1 MDKLSYRRWFNS
13 YKNIPPVTTP
23 IDNKK
28 AIIYPGSAFDFG
40 PLWHF
45 AEHYGIRRAF
55 YIDYMVHFCD
65 MPEELYN
72 CNIEAFADDITYAKG
87 YRTVQIKDSYKKED
101 IQDYDE
107 TKKKDI
113 WEELYD
119 CSPKFRSLGP
129 IYFKIKEHLPEYT
142 IERVD
147 FIFPWFF
154 GPYFYNWK
162 YFFHQDYLTS
172 SVCDYMSGPADAH
185 CFRVMLRRPEGD
197 LIELFYF
204 KTEAVQTYDILLR
217 LGYQINVMVIQEH
230 GFGGGWTPFCGR
242 SRLYDVARQNNKFP
256 EYLFTAEGH
265 TLWPG
270 YTQAEEPILIYRGQF
285 FNNKRAVCIPD
296 KQYDHHR
303 DEEDTRFND
312 DALPRVIS
320 SLVRAE

>member
-13 YKNIPPVTTP
+13 YKNIPPATTP

-28 AIIYPGSAFDFG
+28 TIMYPGSACDFG

-55 YIDYMVHFCD
+55 YIDYMLDFCTI
-65 MPEELYN
+65 PEALYN
-72 CNIEAFADDITYAKG
+72 ITRDDFAEDPSCTKG
-87 YRTVQIKDSYKKED
+87 YRTVQIKDFQQNQE
-101 IQDYDE
+101 
-107 TKKKDI
+107 KDI
-113 WEELYD
+113 WDEFYTAQIG
-119 CSPKFRSLGP
+119 SSLNGA
-129 IYFKIKEHLPEYT
+129 IYEKIKEHLPEYR

-154 GPYFYNWK
+154 GPYFYSWK
-162 YFFHQDYLTS
+162 DFYYPDNLGKFFPD
-172 SVCDYMSGPADAH
+172 GAH
-185 CFRVMLRRPEGD
+185 CFRVMLQRPDGD

-204 KTEAVQTYDILLR
+204 KTEAIQTYDILLR

-230 GFGGGWTPFCGR
+230 GFGGTPFGGR